1 MAEITPSSVTQGHTH
16 NNDEACCAAAHVID
30 RDLTTWA
37 ATDVANGAGWLK
49 LQFKEPHLIHKIIVY
64 WRFYSSPYFTTD
76 WCVGLNGTV
85 SRFIRCVNGE
95 TNVDV
100 SVYKGEVKQKS
111 CGTLQL
117 TYGLEQSDQ
126 IYTLLCYTEGDTV
139 KLSKDTGIIVVTEV
153 VVIGAGKI
161 CKKYNDILNTYM
173 LLWMGVLI
181 LVRILAR

>member
-16 NNDEACCAAAHVID
+16 KDNEECCAAAHAVD

-49 LQFKEPHLIHKIIVY
+49 LQFEKPHLIHKVIIY
-64 WRFYSSPYFTTD
+64 WRFYTDPYFTAG

-85 SRFIRCVNGE
+85 SRFIGCVNGE

-100 SVYKGEVKQKS
+100 SVYKGDVKQKS

-117 TYGLEQSDQ
+117 TYGLEQSHQ
-126 IYTLLCYTEGDTV
+126 IYTLLCNTKGDTV
-139 KLSKDTGIIVVTEV
+139 KLSKNIGPIIVVTEV
-153 VVIGAGKI
+153 VVIGAGK
-161 CKKYNDILNTYM
+161 M
-173 LLWMGVLI
+173 LI
-181 LVRILAR
+181 S